1 MCYLSQGLAV
11 GTTELTASFWDRLAF
26 PSNFLLEHLTDW
38 AYDERLIGSVTIHSQ
53 HKLKLN
59 IRCLQVPN
67 GNIRITNLNETFHS
81 SLPRWMNS
89 ITGEWKLFCTLQI
102 KSALY
107 RAPHSKYKE
116 WVVLSQGYYVYK
128 PSHLSCEC
136 NLSWSL
142 VYANA
147 LRGCHSEFSF
157 WRICATIYIY
167 ITFLICR
174 RVEVLINS
182 KRGVNH
188 LRTAHFL

>member
-89 ITGEWKLFCTLQI
+89 IRGSGSYSAHCKLNQLFTEHRTVNTKNELC
-102 KSALY
+102 
-107 RAPHSKYKE
+107 
-116 WVVLSQGYYVYK
+116 
-128 PSHLSCEC
+128 
-136 NLSWSL
+136 
-142 VYANA
+142 
-147 LRGCHSEFSF
+147 
-157 WRICATIYIY
+157 
-167 ITFLICR
+167 CR
-174 RVEVLINS
+174 RDITSIN
-182 KRGVNH
+182 
-188 LRTAHFL
+188 LRTSAVSVISPDLLYMQMHWEDVTLNFLFGAYVPRYMYI